1 MIPNPYVILGAA
13 GVVFAVFLSGT
24 YTGYKYEHRKFQAY
38 KQQVAVVA
46 AQKEAENI
54 SVKKQ
59 QDLISKGIS
68 NEYEAKIAAI
78 RNYYADRMR
87 NPNTSS
93 GSLSPIPPTT
103 IGIDGKVTNLELACA
118 YTTQQLVSL
127 QDWVREQVA
136 VK

>member
-1 MIPNPYVILGAA
+1 MIPNPYVLLGAA
-13 GVVFAVFLSGT
+13 GLVLAAFLSGA
-24 YTGYKYEHRKFQAY
+24 YSGYKYEHRKFEAY

-59 QDLISKGIS
+59 QDLISKGIA

-78 RNYYADRMR
+78 RNYYADRVR
-87 NPNTSS
+87 NPNASS
-93 GSLSPIPPTT
+93 GSLSLIPSTT
-103 IGIDGKVTNLELACA
+103 IGVDGKATNLELACA

-127 QDWVREQVA
+127 QDWVRDQVSI
-136 VK
+136 K

>member
-1 MIPNPYVILGAA
+1 MFNPYVLLGAA
-13 GVVFAVFLSGT
+13 GLVLAAFLSGA
-24 YTGYKYEHRKFQAY
+24 YSGYKYEHRKFEAY

-59 QDLISKGIS
+59 QDLISKGIA

-78 RNYYADRMR
+78 RNYYADRVR
-87 NPNTSS
+87 NPNAS
-93 GSLSPIPPTT
+93 GSSLSPISPTT
-103 IGIDGKVTNLELACA
+103 IGIDGKATNLELACA

-127 QDWVREQVA
+127 QDWVRDQVS

>member
-1 MIPNPYVILGAA
+1 MLNPYVLLGAA
-13 GVVFAVFLSGT
+13 GLVLAAFLSGT
-24 YTGYKYEHRKFQAY
+24 YTGYKYEHRKFEAY

-46 AQKEAENI
+46 AQKEAENV

-59 QDLISKGIS
+59 QDLISKGIA

-78 RNYYADRMR
+78 RNYYADRVR
-87 NPNTSS
+87 NPNASG
-93 GSLSPIPPTT
+93 GSLSPISPAT
-103 IGIDGKVTNLELACA
+103 IGIDGKAANLELACA

-127 QDWVREQVA
+127 QDWVRDQVS

>member
-1 MIPNPYVILGAA
+1 MFNPYVLLGAA
-13 GVVFAVFLSGT
+13 GLVLAAFLSGA
-24 YTGYKYEHRKFQAY
+24 YSGYKYEHRKFEAY

-59 QDLISKGIS
+59 QDLISKGIA

-78 RNYYADRMR
+78 RNYYADRVR
-87 NPNTSS
+87 NPNASG

-103 IGIDGKVTNLELACA
+103 IGIDGKATNLELACA

-127 QDWVREQVA
+127 QEWVRDQVSI
-136 VK
+136 K

>member
-1 MIPNPYVILGAA
+1 MFNPYVLLGAA
-13 GVVFAVFLSGT
+13 GLVLAAFLSGA
-24 YTGYKYEHRKFQAY
+24 YSGYKYEHRKFEAY

-59 QDLISKGIS
+59 QDLISKGIA

-78 RNYYADRMR
+78 SNYYADRVH
-87 NPNTSS
+87 NPNAS
-93 GSLSPIPPTT
+93 GCSLSPIPPTT
-103 IGIDGKVTNLELACA
+103 IGIDGKATNLELACA

-127 QDWVREQVA
+127 QDWVRDQVN

>member
-13 GVVFAVFLSGT
+13 GLVFAAFASGA
-24 YTGYKYEHRKFQAY
+24 YSGYKYEHRKFEAY
-38 KQQVAVVA
+38 KLQVAVVA

-59 QDLISKGIS
+59 QDLISKGIA

-78 RNYYADRMR
+78 RNYYTDRMR
-87 NPNTSS
+87 NPNASG
-93 GSLSPIPPTT
+93 GSLSPIPPAT
-103 IGIDGKVTNLELACA
+103 IGIDGKATNLELACA

-127 QDWVREQVA
+127 QDWVRDQVA

>member
-1 MIPNPYVILGAA
+1 MIFNPYVILGAA
-13 GVVFAVFLSGT
+13 GVVLAAFLSGT
-24 YTGYKYEHRKFQAY
+24 YTGYQYEHRKFEAY
-38 KQQVAVVA
+38 KQQVAVIA

-93 GSLSPIPPTT
+93 GSLSPIPPAT
-103 IGIDGKVTNLELACA
+103 IGIDGKATNLELACA